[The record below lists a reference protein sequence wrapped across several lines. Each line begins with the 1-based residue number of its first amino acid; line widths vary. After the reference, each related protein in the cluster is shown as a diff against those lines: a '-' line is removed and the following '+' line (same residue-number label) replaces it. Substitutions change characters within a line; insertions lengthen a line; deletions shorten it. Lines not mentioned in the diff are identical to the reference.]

1 MTEQNSKGAALVTGG
16 AIRLGKALALRLAR
30 EGYDIAL
37 HYGRSA
43 DAAEAT
49 CAEVRALDVACET
62 FSHDL
67 ADAAGIDG
75 LLDRVHARFPN
86 LTALV
91 NSASGYTPG
100 TIAET
105 TPEQFDEL
113 FAVNLKAPLFLMQ
126 AFAKRCGNGAVVNV
140 LDNKIAF
147 HQFEYAAYLLTK
159 KGLADL
165 TRMAALEFAPTIRV
179 NGVAPGVVLPAGSR
193 SEEYVAWRVQGIP
206 LQRQGST
213 DHIADAVLAFLDNDF
228 ATGQVVMVDGGEGL
242 GQVGRNATQFD
253 PDMV

>member
-1 MTEQNSKGAALVTGG
+1 MTKRTSKGAALVTGG

-30 EGYDIAL
+30 DGYDVAV
-37 HYGRSA
+37 HYGRSEE
-43 DAAEAT
+43 AARET
-49 CAEVRALDVACET
+49 CAELRALGVESEA

-67 ADAAGIDG
+67 ADAAGIEG
-75 LLDRVHARFPN
+75 LLQRVHARFPALN
-86 LTALV
+86 VLV

-100 TIAET
+100 SIAET
-105 TPEQFDEL
+105 TPDQFDEL

-126 AFAKRCGNGAVVNV
+126 AFAKRCATGAIVNV

-165 TRMAALEFAPTIRV
+165 TRMAALEFAPGIRV

-206 LQRQGST
+206 LRKQGST
-213 DHIADAVLAFLDNDF
+213 DHIADAVLAFLANDF

-253 PDMV
+253 PDKV